1 MTTAQAAD
9 PIAAHVRSR
18 DFKMLIGG
26 SFVGSA
32 DGGVRP
38 VFDPS
43 TGEALT
49 EIPLASSRDVQ
60 AAVAAAQEAQPAWE
74 ALGVRGRAACFER
87 FGELI
92 RENRERLAMLDAIDC
107 GNPVKAM
114 RIDIDICD
122 AYLDGWPAFAK
133 SLAGD
138 VYPASPGNL
147 HYTAHRPYGVVGRIT
162 AFNHPAMFAIT
173 RPLPSLITGNTLV
186 MKPSDETSLS
196 TLALAELF
204 DEAFPPGVVNIVTG
218 GAEAGDAIVTHPRIK
233 RLAFTGSVPTGLLI
247 QRRAAESGHVK
258 HVSLELG
265 GKNPMVVFPDVDLD
279 LAVEGAV
286 HGMNLDVCQGQSCGS
301 NSRILVHAKIY
312 DEFVARLAAKLDTYR
327 VGVAYDEST
336 DVGPV
341 VSKAHWERVN
351 GYIESGERE
360 GATLVRGGGRPDGLP
375 RGGHFIDPALFAD
388 VTSDMRIGREEIFGP
403 VMSVFRWDDYDA
415 MIAEANGLD
424 LGLTASVWTN
434 DLAIAHKTAD
444 ALDAG
449 YVWIND
455 STRHYFGTPFGGSK
469 NSAIGRE
476 ESKDELLTYLEHK
489 VVHTR
494 LGDARTSLDR
504 LIGRQEGSQE
514 GSTA

>member
-1 MTTAQAAD
+1 MTRAQAAD
-9 PIAAHVRSR
+9 PIVTHVESR
-18 DFKMLIGG
+18 EFKMLIGG
-26 SFVGSA
+26 SFVDST
-32 DGGVRP
+32 DGEARQV
-38 VFDPS
+38 VDPS
-43 TGEALT
+43 TGRALT
-49 EIPLASSRDVQ
+49 EIPLASSKDVQ
-60 AAVAAAQEAQPAWE
+60 AAVAAAREAQPAWE
-74 ALGVRGRAACFER
+74 ALGVNGRAACFER
-87 FGELI
+87 FGELVH
-92 RENRERLAMLDAIDC
+92 EHRERLAMLDAIDC

-114 RIDIDICD
+114 RIDVDLCA

-133 SLAGD
+133 SLSGD

-162 AFNHPAMFAIT
+162 AFNHPAMFAVT

-186 MKPSDETSLS
+186 LKPSDETSLS

-218 GAEAGDAIVTHPRIK
+218 GAAAGDAIVTHPDVK

-265 GKNPMVVFPDVDLD
+265 GKNAMVVFPDVDLD
-279 LAVEGAV
+279 LAVEGAIY
-286 HGMNLDVCQGQSCGS
+286 GMNLDVCQGQSCGS
-301 NSRILVHAKIY
+301 NSRIMVHAKIY
-312 DEFVARLAAKLDTYR
+312 DEFVARMAARLDAYR
-327 VGVAYDEST
+327 VGVAYEEST

-351 GYIESGERE
+351 GYIEAGVAE
-360 GATLVRGGGRPDGLP
+360 GATLVRGGGRPAGLP
-375 RGGHFIDPALFAD
+375 PGGNFIDPALFAD

-403 VMSVFRWDDYDA
+403 VMSVFTWNDYDA
-415 MIAEANGLD
+415 MIAEVNGLD
-424 LGLTASVWTN
+424 LGLTAGVWTN

-455 STRHYFGTPFGGSK
+455 STRHYFGTPFGGWK
-469 NSAIGRE
+469 NSALGRE
-476 ESKDELLTYLEHK
+476 ESKDELLTFLEHK

-494 LGDARTSLDR
+494 LGDARASLSR
-504 LIGRQEGSQE
+504 LLG
-514 GSTA
+514 